1 MRITSPGKSI
11 WKDTVGLFERFD
23 SVSPGPE
30 DILFETAWWFRSF
43 RRFMSMTV
51 KIGD

>member
-30 DILFETAWWFRSF
+30 DILFETGGLGAS
-43 RRFMSMTV
+43 
-51 KIGD
+51 GDSCQ